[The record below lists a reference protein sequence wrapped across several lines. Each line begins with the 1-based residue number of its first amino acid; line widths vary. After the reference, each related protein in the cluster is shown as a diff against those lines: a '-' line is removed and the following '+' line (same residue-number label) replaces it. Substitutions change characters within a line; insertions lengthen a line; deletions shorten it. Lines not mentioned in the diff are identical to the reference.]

1 MSIVEELRIR
11 NTYCDRQPDWK
22 IGCNLDGQLDAT
34 SHMTE
39 PDVLGV
45 PTNTSQRGSLA
56 VLGMLRFSYGTMG
69 SGKSTL
75 ALQIHH
81 NLTAGGLNGILCSMH
96 DRQSNVVS
104 SRLGVSAAATII
116 NPELGPFAV
125 AYNGGDVVDYLVC
138 DEVQFYAEAHI
149 EELARVVD
157 ELRADVFAF
166 GLLTDFRGKLFPGTA
181 RLLELADTSEALQCE
196 ARCWCGER
204 ATHNARLVNGTQV
217 YEGEV
222 VVVDNP
228 DQQPSVAYELRCR
241 KHWLAGAGGA
251 ILLD

>member
-1 MSIVEELRIR
+1 MSRLRIYER
-11 NTYCDRQPDWK
+11 LFVSDLVRPENVDQAR
-22 IGCNLDGQLDAT
+22 
-34 SHMTE
+34 
-39 PDVLGV
+39 
-45 PTNTSQRGSLA
+45 RGSLA

-81 NLTAGGLNGILCSMH
+81 NLGAGGLLGVLCSMH

-116 NPELGPFAV
+116 DDDTSPFDIAL
-125 AYNGGDVVDYLVC
+125 NGGTPLDYLVC
-138 DEVQFYAEAHI
+138 DEVQFYSDAHI

-157 ELRADVFAF
+157 ELKADVFAF
-166 GLLTDFRGKLFPGTA
+166 GLLTDFRGRLFPGTA

-204 ATHNARLVNGTQV
+204 ATHNARLVNGEQV

-222 VVVDNP
+222 VVVDRGVEETAV
-228 DQQPSVAYELRCR
+228 SYELRCR
-241 KHWLAGAGGA
+241 KHWLAGAGA
-251 ILLD
+251 PIILS